1 MNNPISPDFDWSS
14 LYEKYD
20 ATCKRFNPDAPSLFA
35 FVSKPKNDR
44 HLYYAL
50 MDRIAGERDTNGFIG
65 LGTYEGIL
73 YWKLYSQPA
82 AIKNVSWRIR
92 QDSKLQGAIQKT
104 LENLGKRLPNTV
116 SEDIEEIRHLYQ
128 LVEHYGQG
136 LYGLS
141 NSCAL
146 PARSTLLHFL
156 YPSTI
161 PIFDKQVLLAVGV
174 AEKDANKK
182 YPILFDYIQFAWDIS
197 KNSYI
202 PRYWQETPLR
212 LLDMALWVI
221 RDKQKL
227 LNKPFH
233 RIAYRSR

>member
-1 MNNPISPDFDWSS
+1 MNNPITPDFDWSS

-20 ATCKRFNPDAPSLFA
+20 GTCKRFDKNAPALFN
-35 FVSKPKNDR
+35 FVPKPENDR
-44 HLYYAL
+44 YLYYDL
-50 MDRIAGERDTNGFIG
+50 ITRIAREKEENGFIT

-82 AIKNVSWRIR
+82 AVKNICLRIR
-92 QDSKLQGAIQKT
+92 ENKDRQRKIQKT
-104 LENLGKRLPNTV
+104 LENFGMQLTQKV
-116 SEDIEEIRHLYQ
+116 SEDIEEVNRLYQ
-128 LVEHYGQG
+128 VVQHNRKG

-182 YPILFDYIQFAWDIS
+182 QHVLLEYIQFAWDIS
-197 KNSYI
+197 KSPLI
-202 PRYWQETPLR
+202 PKGWQETPLR
-212 LLDMALWVI
+212 LVDMALWVI
-221 RDKQKL
+221 RDKAK
-227 LNKPFH
+227 
-233 RIAYRSR
+233 ST